1 MHIDLSF
8 AGFNSLSL
16 SFFSETT
23 TTQVDEE
30 ISFAEAGVTNPLAK
44 GDKKMQKP
52 KCGFLN
58 NLYTK

>member
-23 TTQVDEE
+23 TTQVNEE
-30 ISFAEAGVTNPLAK
+30 ISFAEAGVTNLSTSK
-44 GDKKMQKP
+44 RR
-52 KCGFLN
+52 
-58 NLYTK
+58 